1 MEYYNSKEPIVA
13 GKIFELGL
21 KSFGDDADFVEQYLD
36 FLIQLNDDNS
46 KFCHHIS
53 PPLNV
58 ILTCNSFI
66 RY

>member
-46 KFCHHIS
+46 KFCYHIS
-53 PPLNV
+53 APFKWDAD
-58 ILTCNSFI
+58 TQFF
-66 RY
+66 Y

>member
-1 MEYYNSKEPIVA
+1 MIVHSDTRFSLALMEYYNSKEPIVA

-46 KFCHHIS
+46 KYC
-53 PPLNV
+53 
-58 ILTCNSFI
+58 
-66 RY
+66 